1 MVVLR
6 VRNFKELFHWK
17 WFILLTGMYAFSYFE
32 VRSITNWAITEH
44 IQLGFY
50 DIALQLIGNI
60 YLMLYFI
67 IPFFIFQVIRHVN
80 QHFNDVELIRFRS
93 YYKWGINQLNTSL
106 VNIIGIIICYIFNIV
121 IFSKLL
127 SLKNEWGLPS
137 NIIHPDINS
146 IFLENA
152 FTTPILALLMQFL
165 QLILGLLL
173 IVSGL
178 ILWKIYIPNEKLL
191 QLAAAL
197 FFIISIFSFKMFPDS
212 LKFLRLPNY
221 LTLSHSVQD
230 FGNGY
235 SSILLTFI
243 LILMFCLL
251 WKMKDFRNA
260 KIRNLSPYRFGIIIY
275 GSILIIG
282 TYFMI
287 QKYINEKSSFIN
299 IFLQLLYGTH
309 YEGYT
314 YMAFLYYIIIFFGFI
329 YLLQIRMIEEL
340 DMMSFYKII
349 RYRSYKKW
357 FVHWFWIQ
365 LKSSAIFL
373 LVLLLVS
380 IVIWKTTLLNVPFTS
395 DNDYEAIGTVFY
407 HYFVNGL
414 LQLALYIL
422 LISCIFQIYRDYTGS
437 LITLSVFLIS
447 MMFGLGLIP
456 IGLNGYGHVL
466 MGTNTSIVSVYLL
479 TLNIVAIYIF
489 IRNLKIKNL

>member
-1 MVVLR
+1 M
-6 VRNFKELFHWK
+6 RNLKELFHWK
-17 WFILLTGMYAFSYFE
+17 WFILLTGMYAFSYVE
-32 VRSITNWAITEH
+32 VRSITKWAFTEH
-44 IQLGFY
+44 IQLSFY
-50 DIALQLIGNI
+50 DVALQLIGNI
-60 YLMLYFI
+60 YLMLYFVV
-67 IPFFIFQVIRHVN
+67 PFFIFQVTRHVN

-93 YYKWGINQLNTSL
+93 YFKWGINQLNISL
-106 VNIIGIIICYIFNIV
+106 VNILGIIICYIFNLV
-121 IFSKLL
+121 IFNLSL

-173 IVSGL
+173 IGSGL

-191 QLAAAL
+191 QLVAAL
-197 FFIISIFSFKMFPDS
+197 VFIINIFSFKMFPDS

-221 LTLSHSVQD
+221 LTLYHSVQD

-235 SSILLTFI
+235 SSILLTI
-243 LILMFCLL
+243 ILMLIFCLL
-251 WKMKDFRNA
+251 WKMKDFRVA
-260 KIRNLSPYRFGIIIY
+260 KIRGVSAYQFGIMIY

-287 QKYINEKSSFIN
+287 QNFIKEKTSFIN

-365 LKSSAIFL
+365 LKSCAIFL
-373 LVLLLVS
+373 IVLLLVS
-380 IVIWKTTLLNVPFTS
+380 IVIWKTTLVNVPFTT
-395 DNDYEAIGTVFY
+395 NKDYETVGIVAY

-414 LQLALYIL
+414 LQLVLYIL
-422 LISCIFQIYRDYTGS
+422 LISCLFQFYRDYTIS

-447 MMFGLGLIP
+447 MMFGLSFLP
-456 IGLNGYGHVL
+456 VGLNGYGHVL
-466 MGTNTSIVSVYLL
+466 MGTSASIISVYLVI
-479 TLNIVAIYIF
+479 LNIVAIYIF
-489 IRNLKIKNL
+489 VRNMKIKNV